1 MGAGSIHC
9 EAVFNKDG
17 DLYCRS
23 DVCDLAYTTDILT
36 NPDHQCLADK
46 CKKPFQQGKGVE
58 CCSTDFTSEE
68 LGLLC
73 ATSEMEKLTQAL
85 SVYQYL
91 NFPSWK
97 QHDKTIAKVCPRLL
111 NHADFISLAVDN
123 NVTMVS
129 ELLDRDYSAAG
140 ITSKEEA
147 AREFIKEY
155 QDMAI
160 DASHVHPQSTSRE
173 HVETWLTETVYAN
186 AVIRFDESASDADI
200 EKTVQDLAS
209 LSAPVKFVAVHWN
222 KLVTV
227 DGKYESTQMSLRF
240 IEKEMNI
247 FALGFNHRQ
256 FFQEMN
262 KPTSFMKTEADALLL
277 LNALEREVQVDGVF
291 TDHVAIV
298 AHYENCVLARTAEIS
313 MTVLNITTNA
323 TSGAIIMTTNTT
335 QVSSA
340 HPSFSMNTLER
351 IITI

>member
-17 DLYCRS
+17 DPYCRS

-36 NPDHQCLADK
+36 NPGHQCLADK
-46 CKKPFQQGKGVE
+46 CKKPFQQGNGVE

-73 ATSEMEKLTQAL
+73 ATNEMDKLTQAL

-97 QHDKTIAKVCPRLL
+97 QQDKTIAKVCPRLL

-227 DGKYESTQMSLRF
+227 DGKYESTQMSLRC
-240 IEKEMNI
+240 E
-247 FALGFNHRQ
+247 
-256 FFQEMN
+256 
-262 KPTSFMKTEADALLL
+262 TE
-277 LNALEREVQVDGVF
+277 
-291 TDHVAIV
+291 
-298 AHYENCVLARTAEIS
+298 
-313 MTVLNITTNA
+313 
-323 TSGAIIMTTNTT
+323 
-335 QVSSA
+335 SS
-340 HPSFSMNTLER
+340 L
-351 IITI
+351 

>member
-1 MGAGSIHC
+1 VNATQDSTTAGVDLGERTWFLADKLWLGDSSLEEDAFTKDVRQELHCMMAKDNCHGPFSPGASAIAYRGSSLDHPDHTEQGYLAAIRMGAGSIHC

-46 CKKPFQQGKGVE
+46 CTKPFQEGIGAE
-58 CCSTDFTSEE
+58 CCATDFTSEE

-73 ATSEMEKLTQAL
+73 ATSEMEKKLTQAV
-85 SVYQYL
+85 SVDQYL
-91 NFPSWK
+91 SLPSWK
-97 QHDKTIAKVCPRLL
+97 QDKTIAKVCPRVLK
-111 NHADFISLAVDN
+111 HADFISLAVDN

-129 ELLDRDYSAAG
+129 ELLDRNYSAAG

-147 AREFIKEY
+147 ARVFIKEY

-160 DASHVHPQSTSRE
+160 EASHVHPQSTSQE

-186 AVIRFDESASDADI
+186 AVIRFDESALDADI
-200 EKTVQDLAS
+200 EETVQVLAS

-227 DGKYESTQMSLRF
+227 DGKYESTQISLRF

-247 FALGFNHRQ
+247 FAL
-256 FFQEMN
+256 
-262 KPTSFMKTEADALLL
+262 AL
-277 LNALEREVQVDGVF
+277 
-291 TDHVAIV
+291 I
-298 AHYENCVLARTAEIS
+298 TA
-313 MTVLNITTNA
+313 
-323 TSGAIIMTTNTT
+323 
-335 QVSSA
+335 
-340 HPSFSMNTLER
+340 SFSKK
-351 IITI
+351 